1 MSKEN
6 LSAVSRRKAED
17 RIRKD
22 VIVKCKVCNRL
33 MEFIRDDIEGNR
45 YFCDYCLR
53 DVIFD
58 DRITQL

>member
-1 MSKEN
+1 MNKEN

-22 VIVKCKVCNRL
+22 IIVKCKVCNRL

-53 DVIFD
+53 EVIFD

>member
-1 MSKEN
+1 MNKEN

-22 VIVKCKVCNRL
+22 IIVKCKVCNRL